1 MEVGLN
7 KKCSV
12 MSIMVSIKADLG
24 IRLALMLAGQS
35 FAMLFNAHYDTEPLS
50 LWGRFLAGLATQP
63 EKKWQAQY
71 SSSSTASE
79 LIHNLCE
86 QHIVLFLGGFV
97 RVLGWSLGHLL
108 LGPKDGFCIL
118 HV

>member
-35 FAMLFNAHYDTEPLS
+35 FAMMFNAHYDTEPLS

-63 EKKWQAQY
+63 EKKMAGPILIFINCFRTY
-71 SSSSTASE
+71 S
-79 LIHNLCE
+79 
-86 QHIVLFLGGFV
+86 
-97 RVLGWSLGHLL
+97 
-108 LGPKDGFCIL
+108 
-118 HV
+118 